1 MPPNFRDNY
10 HSAFSIALSNVQCT
24 YHNKS
29 GTLLF
34 PPKSIFKNYTSLYQL
49 VPTMSNVYSSKSSV
63 CIIISA
69 HRPHSLHIHLLKH
82 TIKFALFR
90 FYFLYFS
97 QMEQV
102 AIFYSL
108 NSGKTNAGHYITMA
122 RRRQFIFP
130 DRVFEALELV
140 PANYEC
146 FDAKNA
152 FEC

>member
-1 MPPNFRDNY
+1 MSSVHTTTNQGRFCFHPSQYLRTTHY
-10 HSAFSIALSNVQCT
+10 
-24 YHNKS
+24 
-29 GTLLF
+29 
-34 PPKSIFKNYTSLYQL
+34 YQL
-49 VPTMSNVYSSKSSV
+49 VSTRQCPMSNVDSSKSSV

-108 NSGKTNAGHYITMA
+108 NSGKTNAGHYTTMA